1 MMGSSVLGLRE
12 KFLMAYANL
21 PLPAR
26 KEIVVVIEDGGVK
39 KPITWNVAY
48 LEASQDTSLGNII
61 LEKLNNLGLI

>member
-1 MMGSSVLGLRE
+1 
-12 KFLMAYANL
+12 MAYANL

-26 KEIVVVIEDGGVK
+26 KEIIVVIEDSGVK

-48 LEASQDTSLGNII
+48 LEVSQNTSLGNSI

>member
-1 MMGSSVLGLRE
+1 MMDSNALGLRE

-26 KEIVVVIEDGGVK
+26 KEIVVVIEDGGAK

-48 LEASQDTSLGNII
+48 LEVSQNTPLGNSI
-61 LEKLNNLGLI
+61 LGKLNNLELI